1 MTLAGVDGCR
11 TGWLCVVQRDSE
23 VHVTIAPALDPWLH
37 DTRPDLV
44 VIDMP
49 IGLPATGRR
58 RCDTLARVALRPR
71 RMSSLFPAPVRA
83 VLSTSTYADACA
95 IHRAVDGRALSK
107 QTFFL
112 LHRICELDDLL
123 QRAAGLRDIL
133 HEGHPEL
140 SFATWNDGVPMS
152 HPKRTPEGRRER
164 QRHVDAVWPGAIER
178 WRSRLPRSAY
188 AEDDLLD
195 AFAVLWTARRLADGS
210 AVRRPDPPDH
220 DATGLAMVIAS

>member
-11 TGWLCVVQRDSE
+11 TGWLCVVQRHTD
-23 VHVTIAPALDPWLH
+23 VHVTIAPALEPWLD
-37 DTRPDLV
+37 DTRPDVV

-58 RCDTLARVALRPR
+58 RCDALARAGLRPHR
-71 RMSSLFPAPVRA
+71 TSSLFPAPVRS
-83 VLSTSTYADACA
+83 VLSASTYADACA

-112 LHRICELDDLL
+112 LRRIRELDDLL
-123 QRAAGLRDIL
+123 QRAPGLRGIL

-140 SFATWNDGVPMS
+140 SFATWNDGVPMR

-164 QRHVDAVWPGAIER
+164 QQRIDALWPGALAL
-178 WRSRLPRSAY
+178 WRSRLPRAAY

-195 AFAVLWTARRLADGS
+195 AFAVLWTARRLAEGTAS
-210 AVRRPDPPDH
+210 RRPDPPEY
-220 DATGLAMVIAS
+220 DATGLAMVIVS